1 MKTLDVVVI
10 GAGMAGASVAYEL
23 AADLRVLLL
32 EAESQPGYHA
42 TGRSAALFI
51 PAYGFHHEALRLLT
65 AASREQLE
73 SPAPDFHDGSLLRR
87 RGLLYV
93 STREELSE
101 LEATYRTMAEL
112 FPGIQWVGREF
123 IRRVL
128 PALTDEYGAAAA
140 FDADVFDIDVHGLHQ
155 AYLRGLR
162 RRGGEVV
169 CGAEVTALDRRSGS
183 WWVSTG
189 VGHWSA
195 PLVVNAAG
203 AWAEKVAEL
212 AGVAGIG
219 LQPLRRTA
227 VLIDPP
233 SAAAV
238 DDWPSV
244 VEFRNR
250 FYCKPD
256 AGLLMASPADEIPSV
271 PCDAQ
276 PEDEDVAYAVHYME
290 QALGMQVQRVRSSWA
305 GLRSFVADRSPV
317 VGYAP
322 DAEGFFWLAGQ
333 GGHGIQIA
341 PATARLAAKLLRG
354 GPPPED
360 LLRLGLEPRT
370 ISPARLA
377 DL

>member
-1 MKTLDVVVI
+1 MKTFDVVVI
-10 GAGMAGASVAYEL
+10 GAGMAGASIAFEL

-32 EAESQPGYHA
+32 EAEWQPGYHT

-51 PAYGFHHEALRLLT
+51 PAYGFQHEALRALT
-65 AASREQLE
+65 AASREQLQ
-73 SPAPDFHDGSLLRR
+73 SPTREFHDGNLLRR

-93 STREELSE
+93 STREELPE
-101 LEATYRTMAEL
+101 LEATYRSMAEY

-123 IRRVL
+123 TRRVL
-128 PALTDEYGAAAA
+128 PGLTDEYGAAAA
-140 FDADVFDIDVHGLHQ
+140 FDADVFDIDVHGLHR
-155 AYLRGLR
+155 AYLGGLR

-183 WWVSTG
+183 WRVSTG
-189 VGHWSA
+189 AGHWAA

-203 AWAEKVAEL
+203 AWADRVAEL
-212 AGVAGIG
+212 AGIDGVG
-219 LQPLRRTA
+219 LRPLRRTA

-233 SAAAV
+233 SGAAV

-250 FYCKPD
+250 FYFKPD
-256 AGLLMASPADEIPSV
+256 AGLLMASPADETLSA

-276 PEDEDVAYAVHYME
+276 PEEEDVAYAVHYME
-290 QALGMQVQRVRSSWA
+290 QSLGMQVQRVRSAWA

-322 DAEGFFWLAGQ
+322 DAEDFFWLAGQ

-341 PATARLAAKLLRG
+341 PATARLAAALLRG